1 MNTGYIMLITICV
14 IAIIVLMMNVWVVSK
29 KQDTLLK
36 IVCITLFAFSMLRYF
51 TLIVY
56 GDSPTLRQLEILR
69 YFYLATS
76 IGLTIPTASVVWY
89 ISPYIREKLSY
100 GKYLMLW
107 IPWILFYLYVII
119 TQPTEI
125 VQGKH
130 FGYTLELTG
139 KAPLYLSIAQ
149 GTFVAIIIVLCLVG
163 IAKYRNEFLRSKY
176 IVLILA
182 QVVLTLDGL
191 SYYLPVL
198 DVFPPFTVT
207 EVFGFLAIFYAFYI
221 KATGKIK
228 L

>member
-1 MNTGYIMLITICV
+1 MNIGYVMLIAICI
-14 IAIIVLMMNVWVVSK
+14 IAIIVLMMNIGVVSQK
-29 KQDTLLK
+29 NETLLK

-56 GDSPTLRQLEILR
+56 GDSPTLRQLELLR

-76 IGLTIPTASVVWY
+76 IGLTIPTASAVWY

-100 GKYLMLW
+100 GKYLILW
-107 IPWILFYLYVII
+107 LPWILFYLFVLI

-125 VQGKH
+125 VQGKN

-139 KAPLYLSIAQ
+139 KFPLYLSIAQ
-149 GTFVAIIIVLCLVG
+149 GTFVTIIIMLCIVG
-163 IAKYRNEFLRSKY
+163 IAKYRNELLRSKY
-176 IVLILA
+176 IVIILA
-182 QVVLTLDGL
+182 QVLLTLDGL

-207 EVFGFLAIFYAFYI
+207 EVFGFLAVLYAFYTKRI
-221 KATGKIK
+221 DKIK